1 MWANWEVLEF
11 LDWLAVHNQL
21 LDEDDRIGFFGLDVY
36 SLFESL
42 EAVVDYLEDVD
53 PDAAAEA
60 REAYRC
66 FEPYGEDAQEY
77 AQALRMVPETCE
89 DEVIDTLTQLQA
101 AAPAYDHGR
110 DDYFNAE
117 QNALVA
123 KNAEQY
129 YREMARGNTDSWN
142 VRDRHMV
149 ETLERLQS
157 HHGSDSKGIIWA
169 HNTHVGD
176 ARATDME
183 QRGRLN
189 IGQLVRQHEG
199 RSETAL
205 IGMGTYRG
213 TVIAAES
220 WNAPM
225 EEMTVPPAQD
235 GSYEHVFDR
244 AGGHDQFLVTDD
256 LDDDAA
262 LGQPRGIA
270 LSASCTI
277 PTANPETTCRPSFPI
292 ATTRSSTSTKRVRSI
307 RSPSTPTERTSRTSI
322 RGDCDPIGPD
332 FARDSA
338 ADREESR
345 CRHRIELPVS
355 RWSVAVAEQ
364 DGDFAPWTVKN
375 SSRPFAD
382 GRTSS
387 RTSRPNGD
395 NGNAPDVLLSHPFC
409 NGGYAVGSSGRY
421 DICRGDFFDD
431 FHCFK
436 PETAQAPYK
445 FIPFNYTTNW
455 HDWPRVSFPVF
466 TRRDII
472 HPRGWVQSPRP
483 IGRGLPQSI
492 GCARTGYYL
501 IGRRTGLHDTRCL
514 RLRDAVPVR
523 SVGPPRPGGRCR
535 ERDSRPPRA
544 GAS

>member
-1 MWANWEVLEF
+1 MNDIRDRTSWRESTDIETAVSDVRSAGQKLDDPDDLDRLVERFSDRKYVLIGEASHGTSEFYRWRSRLTARLIQEQEFSFVAVEGDWTDCYEANRYVKDLPGSPETSREVLKTFDRWPNWMWANWEVLEF

-66 FEPYGEDAQEY
+66 FEPYGEDAQKY

-89 DEVIDTLTQLQA
+89 DEVINTLTQLQA

-262 LGQPRGIA
+262 LGQPRGNRAIGVVYHPDRESGNYVPTVLPDRYDAFIHLDETSA
-270 LSASCTI
+270 LHPLAQH
-277 PTANPETTCRPSFPI
+277 
-292 ATTRSSTSTKRVRSI
+292 
-307 RSPSTPTERTSRTSI
+307 
-322 RGDCDPIGPD
+322 
-332 FARDSA
+332 
-338 ADREESR
+338 ADRT
-345 CRHRIELPVS
+345 HVPDLY
-355 RWSVAVAEQ
+355 
-364 DGDFAPWTVKN
+364 PW
-375 SSRPFAD
+375 
-382 GRTSS
+382 
-387 RTSRPNGD
+387 
-395 NGNAPDVLLSHPFC
+395 
-409 NGGYAVGSSGRY
+409 
-421 DICRGDFFDD
+421 
-431 FHCFK
+431 
-436 PETAQAPYK
+436 
-445 FIPFNYTTNW
+445 
-455 HDWPRVSFPVF
+455 
-466 TRRDII
+466 
-472 HPRGWVQSPRP
+472 
-483 IGRGLPQSI
+483 GL
-492 GCARTGYYL
+492 
-501 IGRRTGLHDTRCL
+501 
-514 RLRDAVPVR
+514 
-523 SVGPPRPGGRCR
+523 
-535 ERDSRPPRA
+535 
-544 GAS
+544 

>member
-66 FEPYGEDAQEY
+66 FEPYGEDAQKY

-89 DEVIDTLTQLQA
+89 DEVINTLTQLQA

-129 YREMARGNTDSWN
+129 HREMARGNNTDSWN

-189 IGQLVRQHEG
+189 IGQ
-199 RSETAL
+199 
-205 IGMGTYRG
+205 
-213 TVIAAES
+213 
-220 WNAPM
+220 
-225 EEMTVPPAQD
+225 
-235 GSYEHVFDR
+235 
-244 AGGHDQFLVTDD
+244 
-256 LDDDAA
+256 
-262 LGQPRGIA
+262 
-270 LSASCTI
+270 
-277 PTANPETTCRPSFPI
+277 PSFDN
-292 ATTRSSTSTKRVRSI
+292 TRVGRKRR
-307 RSPSTPTERTSRTSI
+307 
-322 RGDCDPIGPD
+322 
-332 FARDSA
+332 
-338 ADREESR
+338 
-345 CRHRIELPVS
+345 
-355 RWSVAVAEQ
+355 
-364 DGDFAPWTVKN
+364 
-375 SSRPFAD
+375 
-382 GRTSS
+382 
-387 RTSRPNGD
+387 
-395 NGNAPDVLLSHPFC
+395 
-409 NGGYAVGSSGRY
+409 
-421 DICRGDFFDD
+421 
-431 FHCFK
+431 
-436 PETAQAPYK
+436 
-445 FIPFNYTTNW
+445 
-455 HDWPRVSFPVF
+455 
-466 TRRDII
+466 
-472 HPRGWVQSPRP
+472 
-483 IGRGLPQSI
+483 
-492 GCARTGYYL
+492 
-501 IGRRTGLHDTRCL
+501 
-514 RLRDAVPVR
+514 
-523 SVGPPRPGGRCR
+523 
-535 ERDSRPPRA
+535 
-544 GAS
+544 

>member
-1 MWANWEVLEF
+1 MTEIQDRASWREPTETEAAVADVRSVGHDLDNPDDLDRLVDRFGDRTYVLIGEASHGTSEFYRWRSRLTARLIQERDFSFVAVEGDWTDCYEANRYVKGLPESPETGREVLETFDRWPNWMWANWEVLEF
-11 LDWLAVHNQL
+11 LDWLEVHNQL
-21 LDEDDRIGFFGLDVY
+21 RDEDDRVGFYGLDVY

-89 DEVIDTLTQLQA
+89 DEVLETLTQLQE

-142 VRDRHMV
+142 IRDRHMV

-157 HHGSDSKGIIWA
+157 HYGPDSKGIVWA

-199 RSETAL
+199 PSDTAL

-225 EEMTVPPAQD
+225 EELTVPPARQ

-256 LDDDAA
+256 LDDDTA
-262 LGQPRGIA
+262 LSQPRGHRAIGVVYHPDRESGNYVPTVLPDRYDAFIHLDETSA
-270 LSASCTI
+270 LH
-277 PTANPETTCRPSFPI
+277 PL
-292 ATTRSSTSTKRVRSI
+292 VQH
-307 RSPSTPTERTSRTSI
+307 
-322 RGDCDPIGPD
+322 
-332 FARDSA
+332 
-338 ADREESR
+338 ADRT
-345 CRHRIELPVS
+345 HVPDLY
-355 RWSVAVAEQ
+355 
-364 DGDFAPWTVKN
+364 PW
-375 SSRPFAD
+375 
-382 GRTSS
+382 
-387 RTSRPNGD
+387 
-395 NGNAPDVLLSHPFC
+395 
-409 NGGYAVGSSGRY
+409 
-421 DICRGDFFDD
+421 
-431 FHCFK
+431 
-436 PETAQAPYK
+436 
-445 FIPFNYTTNW
+445 
-455 HDWPRVSFPVF
+455 
-466 TRRDII
+466 
-472 HPRGWVQSPRP
+472 
-483 IGRGLPQSI
+483 GL
-492 GCARTGYYL
+492 
-501 IGRRTGLHDTRCL
+501 
-514 RLRDAVPVR
+514 
-523 SVGPPRPGGRCR
+523 
-535 ERDSRPPRA
+535 
-544 GAS
+544 